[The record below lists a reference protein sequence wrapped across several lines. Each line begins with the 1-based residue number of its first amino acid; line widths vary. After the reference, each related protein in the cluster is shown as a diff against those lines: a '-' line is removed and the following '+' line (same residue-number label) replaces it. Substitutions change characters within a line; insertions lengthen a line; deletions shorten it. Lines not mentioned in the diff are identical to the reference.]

1 MWWYIGRRA
10 LQAIPVVLGATLL
23 IYAMVFLQPGDP
35 IKALFGEKPVNE
47 TIRASI
53 AAQYNLDDPFL
64 IQWLKYLGNALTGD
78 FGLTYAQ
85 QPVSQVIGDAFPVT
99 LKLAVMALIIESV
112 LGVAAGF
119 YAGLRKGKL
128 FDSTMLIVSLL
139 VIAVPIFVFGFLMQ
153 LIFGVKL
160 GWAPITV
167 GGDAS
172 IKNLMLPA
180 IVLGLVSFAYILRL
194 TRTSVVENL
203 TADHVRTARAKGL
216 SDRSVNSRHVLR
228 NSMIPV
234 VTYLGAD
241 LGTLMAG
248 AIVTEGIFNVPGI
261 GNLAYRAIIR
271 GEGST
276 VVSVVTLMVL
286 VYVVMSL
293 VVDLLYAWLDP
304 RIRYA

>member
-64 IQWLKYLGNALTGD
+64 LQWLKFLGNAVTGD

-128 FDSTMLIVSLL
+128 FDSTMLVVSLL

-180 IVLGLVSFAYILRL
+180 IVYSNVFIRQNAKTVTINLVL
-194 TRTSVVENL
+194 E
-203 TADHVRTARAKGL
+203 
-216 SDRSVNSRHVLR
+216 
-228 NSMIPV
+228 
-234 VTYLGAD
+234 
-241 LGTLMAG
+241 
-248 AIVTEGIFNVPGI
+248 
-261 GNLAYRAIIR
+261 
-271 GEGST
+271 
-276 VVSVVTLMVL
+276 
-286 VYVVMSL
+286 
-293 VVDLLYAWLDP
+293 
-304 RIRYA
+304 

>member
-23 IYAMVFLQPGDP
+23 IYAMVFLLPGDP

-53 AAQYNLDDPFL
+53 EAQYHLDDPF
-64 IQWLKYLGNALTGD
+64 IWQWLQYLGGAVTGD
-78 FGLTYAQ
+78 FGLTYSQ
-85 QPVSQVIGDAFPVT
+85 RPVSDVIGQAFPVT
-99 LKLAVMALIIESV
+99 LKLSIMALIIESV
-112 LGVAAGF
+112 LGIAAGF

-128 FDSTMLIVSLL
+128 FDSTMLVVSLV
-139 VIAVPIFVFGFLMQ
+139 VIAIPIFVFGFLMQ

-172 IKNLMLPA
+172 IQNLLLPA
-180 IVLGLVSFAYILRL
+180 IVLALVSFAYILRL
-194 TRTSVVENL
+194 TRTSVTDNL
-203 TADHVRTARAKGL
+203 SADHVRTARAKGL

-241 LGTLMAG
+241 LGTLMTG
-248 AIVTEGIFNVPGI
+248 AIVTEGIFNVPGL
-261 GNLAYRAIIR
+261 GNEAFRAINR
-271 GEGST
+271 NEGST
-276 VVSVVTLMVL
+276 VVSIVTLMVL

-293 VVDLLYAWLDP
+293 LIDLLYAWLDP